1 MRGTGRRCVSRVVAA
16 VGCRCAPWADTWVV
30 GPFLHFLTT
39 HWTSSRTGRF
49 PVYCGPIH
57 VDRPVASSCVG
68 RSRPLRPPPLAPPPA
83 PSRLLPPRRYSRPHR
98 RRPLHPSRL
107 SLHPSRPPLHP
118 SRLPPSIASS
128 PASPRQPALLI
139 QVRSPLLHVL
149 LHLISFS
156 FPFFL
161 HPLFYCY
168 GSRQRRLLLPHQR
181 RLLLLLLLLSHSH
194 QRRLLLQV
202 HQSSHF
208 RSC

>member
-68 RSRPLRPPPLAPPPA
+68 RSRPLRPPPLAPPPPPPA
-83 PSRLLPPRRYSRPHR
+83 PSRLPPPRRHSRPH
-98 RRPLHPSRL
+98 H
-107 SLHPSRPPLHP
+107 RPPLHP
-118 SRLPPSIASS
+118 SRPPPSIASL
-128 PASPRQPALLI
+128 PASPRRPALLI
-139 QVRSPLLHVL
+139 KVRSHLL
-149 LHLISFS
+149 LHLIPFS

-161 HPLFYCY
+161 HPLFC
-168 GSRQRRLLLPHQR
+168 
-181 RLLLLLLLLSHSH
+181 
-194 QRRLLLQV
+194 
-202 HQSSHF
+202 
-208 RSC
+208 C